1 MTDSFT
7 DTLRDRLIYEG
18 LCEVGFS
25 RIDETVPP
33 DLAKYHYAV
42 TLMYR
47 LSDAV
52 VDEIELSPT
61 YAYFQHYRAA
71 NALLDRCALIAC
83 EMLRR
88 EGASAYPIAASQ
100 SVHDRGDKYTG
111 IYQHK
116 SAAVAAGLGWIG
128 KSALFVSPR
137 HGPRVRLAT
146 VLTDA
151 ELPCTAKPMESQCGE
166 CTLCV
171 KACPSGAILGRNY
184 VRGMAREEIFDAEK
198 CSRHMKQAF
207 GHIGRGA
214 VCGLC
219 MKACPVGRS
228 RSFAKE
234 AASWA
239 ENSQS

>member
-71 NALLDRCALIAC
+71 NALLDRCALI
-83 EMLRR
+83 
-88 EGASAYPIAASQ
+88 IAASQ

-128 KSALFVSPR
+128 KSALFVSPV

-151 ELPCTAKPMESQCGE
+151 ELPCSAQPMESRCGDCNL
-166 CTLCV
+166 CTE
-171 KACPSGAILGRNY
+171 ACPSGAILGINY

>member
-1 MTDSFT
+1 MTDEFLNS
-7 DTLRDRLIYEG
+7 LRERLIYEG

-25 RIDETVPP
+25 RVDETVPP
-33 DLAKYHYAV
+33 DLASYHYAV

-47 LSDAV
+47 LSNAV
-52 VDEIELSPT
+52 VDEIYDSPT

-71 NALLDRCALIAC
+71 NALLDRCALITC

-88 EGASAYPIAASQ
+88 EGAAAYPIAASQ

-128 KSALFVSPR
+128 KSALFVSPV

-151 ELPCTAKPMESQCGE
+151 VLPSGAIPMESQCCD

-171 KACPSGAILGRNY
+171 KACPSGAILGKNY
-184 VRGMAREEIFDAEK
+184 VRGMARDEIFDAEK

-219 MKACPVGRS
+219 MRACPYGLS
-228 RSFAKE
+228 
-234 AASWA
+234 
-239 ENSQS
+239 

>member
-1 MTDSFT
+1 MDF
-7 DTLRDRLIYEG
+7 DTFKARLLDEG

-25 RIDETVPP
+25 RVDDTVPP
-33 DLAKYHYAV
+33 DLARYHYAV
-42 TLMYR
+42 TLMFR

-52 VDEIELSPT
+52 VDEIDGAPT

-71 NALLDRCALIAC
+71 NALLDRCALLAC

-88 EGASAYPIAASQ
+88 DGARAYPIAASQ

-128 KSALFVSPR
+128 KSALFISPVY
-137 HGPRVRLAT
+137 GPRVRLAT
-146 VLTDA
+146 VLTDR
-151 ELPCTAKPMESQCGE
+151 ELPVTGQPMESRCGD
-166 CTLCV
+166 CRRCV
-171 KACPSGAILGRNY
+171 EACPAGAVKGVNY
-184 VRGMAREEIFDAEK
+184 VRGMAREDIFDAEK
-198 CSRHMKQAF
+198 CSAHMKKAY

-219 MKACPVGRS
+219 MRACPYGQ
-228 RSFAKE
+228 
-234 AASWA
+234 
-239 ENSQS
+239 NG

>member
-1 MTDSFT
+1 MTDEFLNS
-7 DTLRDRLIYEG
+7 LRERLIYEG

-25 RIDETVPP
+25 RVDETVPP
-33 DLAKYHYAV
+33 DLASYHYAV

-52 VDEIELSPT
+52 VDEIYDSPT

-71 NALLDRCALIAC
+71 NALLDRCALITC

-88 EGASAYPIAASQ
+88 EGAAAYPIAASQ

-128 KSALFVSPR
+128 KSALFVSPV

-151 ELPCTAKPMESQCGE
+151 VLPSGAIPMESQCGD

-171 KACPSGAILGRNY
+171 KACSSGAILGKNY
-184 VRGMAREEIFDAEK
+184 VRGMARDEIFDAEK

-219 MKACPVGRS
+219 MRACPYGLS
-228 RSFAKE
+228 
-234 AASWA
+234 
-239 ENSQS
+239 

>member
-1 MTDSFT
+1 M
-7 DTLRDRLIYEG
+7 DTIKISELRGRLLYEG

-47 LSDAV
+47 LSDAI
-52 VDEIELSPT
+52 VDEIENAPT

-71 NALLDRCALIAC
+71 NAFLDRCALITC
-83 EMLRR
+83 EFLRR
-88 EGASAYPIAASQ
+88 NGAEAYPIAASQ

-128 KSALFVSPR
+128 KSALFISPE

-151 ELPCTAKPMESQCGE
+151 ELPCDAVPMEPRCG
-166 CTLCV
+166 
-171 KACPSGAILGRNY
+171 S
-184 VRGMAREEIFDAEK
+184 
-198 CSRHMKQAF
+198 
-207 GHIGRGA
+207 
-214 VCGLC
+214 
-219 MKACPVGRS
+219 
-228 RSFAKE
+228 
-234 AASWA
+234 
-239 ENSQS
+239 

>member
-1 MTDSFT
+1 M
-7 DTLRDRLIYEG
+7 DTETISALRQRLLYEG

-25 RIDETVPP
+25 RIDDTVPP
-33 DLAKYHYAV
+33 DLARYHYAV

-52 VDEIELSPT
+52 LDEIENAPT

-71 NALLDRCALIAC
+71 NALLDRCALITC
-83 EMLRR
+83 EFLRR
-88 EGASAYPIAASQ
+88 EGAAAYPIAASQ

-128 KSALFVSPR
+128 KSALFISPE

-151 ELPCTAKPMESQCGE
+151 ELPCDAIPMASRCGN

-171 KACPSGAILGRNY
+171 KACPSGAILGKNY
-184 VRGMAREEIFDAEK
+184 VRGMERGEIFDAEK

-219 MKACPVGRS
+219 VKACPFGKQKS
-228 RSFAKE
+228 SE
-234 AASWA
+234 G
-239 ENSQS
+239 

>member
-1 MTDSFT
+1 MTDEFLNS
-7 DTLRDRLIYEG
+7 LRERLIYEG

-25 RIDETVPP
+25 RVDETVPP
-33 DLAKYHYAV
+33 DLASYHYAV

-52 VDEIELSPT
+52 VDEIYDSPT

-71 NALLDRCALIAC
+71 NALLDRCALITC

-88 EGASAYPIAASQ
+88 EGAAAYPIAASQ

-128 KSALFVSPR
+128 KSALFVSPV

-146 VLTDA
+146 VLTD
-151 ELPCTAKPMESQCGE
+151 EVLPSGAIPMESQCGD

-171 KACPSGAILGRNY
+171 KACPSGAILGKNY
-184 VRGMAREEIFDAEK
+184 VRGMARDEIFAAEK

-219 MKACPVGRS
+219 MRACPYGLS
-228 RSFAKE
+228 
-234 AASWA
+234 
-239 ENSQS
+239 

>member
-1 MTDSFT
+1 MLMNDSLT
-7 DTLRDRLIYEG
+7 NHLRERLLYEG

-25 RIDETVPP
+25 RVDQTVPP
-33 DLAKYHYAV
+33 DLSRYHYAV

-52 VDEIELSPT
+52 VDEIDDSPT

-83 EMLRR
+83 ELLRR
-88 EGASAYPIAASQ
+88 EGAAAYPIAASQ
-100 SVHDRGDKYTG
+100 SVHDRGDRYTG

-128 KSALFVSPR
+128 KSALFVSPV

-146 VLTDA
+146 VLTSR
-151 ELPCTAKPMESQCGE
+151 ELPCQLPPMESRCGD
-166 CTLCV
+166 CALCV
-171 KACPSGAILGRNY
+171 TACPSGAILGRNY

-198 CSRHMKQAF
+198 CSQHMKKAF

-214 VCGLC
+214 VCGIC
-219 MKACPVGRS
+219 MRVCPYG
-228 RSFAKE
+228 KK
-234 AASWA
+234 
-239 ENSQS
+239 NSS

>member
-1 MTDSFT
+1 M
-7 DTLRDRLIYEG
+7 DTETISALRQRLLYEG

-25 RIDETVPP
+25 RIDDTVPP
-33 DLAKYHYAV
+33 DLARYHYAV

-52 VDEIELSPT
+52 LDEIENAPT

-71 NALLDRCALIAC
+71 NALLDRCALITC
-83 EMLRR
+83 EFLRR
-88 EGASAYPIAASQ
+88 EGAAAYPIAASQ

-128 KSALFVSPR
+128 KSALFISPE

-151 ELPCTAKPMESQCGE
+151 ELPCDAAPMESRCGNCRLHWPRRSLRALRE
-166 CTLCV
+166 SLSIR
-171 KACPSGAILGRNY
+171 KAKVLRRIILMERCGNDEKNRQKIRGKSKSERRTASGTGAPGIRLSRT
-184 VRGMAREEIFDAEK
+184 VRF
-198 CSRHMKQAF
+198 S
-207 GHIGRGA
+207 
-214 VCGLC
+214 
-219 MKACPVGRS
+219 
-228 RSFAKE
+228 
-234 AASWA
+234 
-239 ENSQS
+239 

>member
-1 MTDSFT
+1 MNTETVSE
-7 DTLRDRLIYEG
+7 LRQRLLYEG

-25 RIDETVPP
+25 RIDETVPQ
-33 DLAKYHYAV
+33 DLARYHYAV

-47 LSDAV
+47 LSDAI
-52 VDEIELSPT
+52 VDEIEDAPT

-83 EMLRR
+83 EFIRR
-88 EGASAYPIAASQ
+88 EGAAAYPIAASQ
-100 SVHDRGDKYTG
+100 SVHDRPDKYTG

-128 KSALFVSPR
+128 KSALFVSQK

-151 ELPCTAKPMESQCGE
+151 ELPCDAIPMESRCGD
-166 CTLCV
+166 CDLCV

-184 VRGMAREEIFDAEK
+184 LPGMERSDIFDAEK

-219 MKACPVGRS
+219 VKACPYGARH
-228 RSFAKE
+228 
-234 AASWA
+234 AAG
-239 ENSQS
+239 

>member
-1 MTDSFT
+1 MTDKDYFE
-7 DTLRDRLIYEG
+7 DLKNRLLYEG

-33 DLAKYHYAV
+33 DLAQYHYAI
-42 TLMYR
+42 TLMFR
-47 LSDAV
+47 LSDAI
-52 VDEIELSPT
+52 VDEIDGAPT

-83 EMLRR
+83 ELLRR
-88 EGASAYPIAASQ
+88 EGAKAYPIAASQ

-128 KSALFVSPR
+128 KSALFVSPKY
-137 HGPRVRLAT
+137 GPRVRLAT
-146 VLTDA
+146 VLTDR
-151 ELPCTAKPMESQCGE
+151 ELPVTGQPMESQCGN
-166 CTLCV
+166 CRRCV
-171 KACPSGAILGRNY
+171 EACPSGAVLGVNY

-198 CSRHMKQAF
+198 CSLHMKKAYQ
-207 GHIGRGA
+207 HIGRGS

-219 MKACPVGRS
+219 MKACPYGAIS
-228 RSFAKE
+228 LI
-234 AASWA
+234 
-239 ENSQS
+239 

>member
-1 MTDSFT
+1 MTDKFLNS
-7 DTLRDRLIYEG
+7 LRERLIYEG

-25 RIDETVPP
+25 RVDETVSP
-33 DLAKYHYAV
+33 DLASYHYAV

-52 VDEIELSPT
+52 VDEIYDSPT

-71 NALLDRCALIAC
+71 NALLDRCALITC

-88 EGASAYPIAASQ
+88 EGAAAYPIAASQ

-128 KSALFVSPR
+128 KSALFVSPV

-146 VLTDA
+146 VLTD
-151 ELPCTAKPMESQCGE
+151 EVLPSGAIPMESQCGD

-171 KACPSGAILGRNY
+171 KACPSGAILGKNY
-184 VRGMAREEIFDAEK
+184 VRGMARDEIFDAEK

-219 MKACPVGRS
+219 MRACPYGLS
-228 RSFAKE
+228 
-234 AASWA
+234 
-239 ENSQS
+239 

>member
-1 MTDSFT
+1 M
-7 DTLRDRLIYEG
+7 DTEKLSALRERLLYEG

-25 RIDETVPP
+25 RINETIPP
-33 DLAKYHYAV
+33 DLERYHYAV

-47 LSDAV
+47 LSDAI
-52 VDEIELSPT
+52 VDEIYDSPT
-61 YAYFQHYRAA
+61 YAYCQHYRAA

-88 EGASAYPIAASQ
+88 EGAAAYPIAASQ
-100 SVHDRGDKYTG
+100 SVHDRPDKYTG

-128 KSALFVSPR
+128 KSALFVSPV

-151 ELPCTAKPMESQCGE
+151 ELPCDAKPMESRCGE

-171 KACPSGAILGRNY
+171 SACPSGAILGRNY
-184 VRGMAREEIFDAEK
+184 VRGMERSEIFDAEK
-198 CSRHMKQAF
+198 CSQHMKKAF

-219 MKACPVGRS
+219 VKACPYGS
-228 RSFAKE
+228 RPAGE
-234 AASWA
+234 
-239 ENSQS
+239 

>member
-1 MTDSFT
+1 MTEQFT
-7 DTLRDRLIYEG
+7 GNLRQRLIYEG

-25 RIDETVPP
+25 RIDDTVPP
-33 DLAKYHYAV
+33 DLKRYSYAV

-52 VDEIELSPT
+52 VDEIDSSPT

-71 NALLDRCALIAC
+71 NALLDRCALITC

-88 EGASAYPIAASQ
+88 EGAAAYPIAASQ
-100 SVHDRGDKYTG
+100 SVHDRGDPYTG

-128 KSALFVSPR
+128 KSALFISLR

-151 ELPCTAKPMESQCGE
+151 ALPCGAVPMESRCGD

-171 KACPSGAILGRNY
+171 RACPSGAIRGINY
-184 VRGMAREEIFDAEK
+184 VRGMDREEIFDAEK

-219 MKACPVGRS
+219 MKACPYGQNHTERHALNERGIS
-228 RSFAKE
+228 E
-234 AASWA
+234 
-239 ENSQS
+239 

>member
-1 MTDSFT
+1 MTDEFLNS
-7 DTLRDRLIYEG
+7 LRERLIYEG

-25 RIDETVPP
+25 RVDETVPP
-33 DLAKYHYAV
+33 DLASYHYAV

-52 VDEIELSPT
+52 VDEIYDSPT

-71 NALLDRCALIAC
+71 NALLDRCALITC

-88 EGASAYPIAASQ
+88 EGAAAYPIAASQ

-128 KSALFVSPR
+128 KSALFVSPV

-151 ELPCTAKPMESQCGE
+151 VLPSGAIPMESQCGD

-171 KACPSGAILGRNY
+171 KACPSGAILGKNY
-184 VRGMAREEIFDAEK
+184 VRGMARDEIFDAEK
-198 CSRHMKQAF
+198 CSRHMKQTF

-219 MKACPVGRS
+219 MRACPYGLS
-228 RSFAKE
+228 
-234 AASWA
+234 
-239 ENSQS
+239 

>member
-1 MTDSFT
+1 MTDEFLNS
-7 DTLRDRLIYEG
+7 LRERLIYEG

-25 RIDETVPP
+25 RVDETVPP
-33 DLAKYHYAV
+33 DLASYHYAV

-52 VDEIELSPT
+52 VDEIYDSPT

-71 NALLDRCALIAC
+71 NAPLDRCALITC

-88 EGASAYPIAASQ
+88 EGAAAYPIAASQ

-128 KSALFVSPR
+128 KSALFVSPV

-146 VLTDA
+146 VLTD
-151 ELPCTAKPMESQCGE
+151 EVLPSGAIPMESQCGD

-171 KACPSGAILGRNY
+171 KACPSGAILGKNY
-184 VRGMAREEIFDAEK
+184 VRGMARDEIFDAEK

-219 MKACPVGRS
+219 MRAGTYGLS
-228 RSFAKE
+228 
-234 AASWA
+234 
-239 ENSQS
+239 

>member
-1 MTDSFT
+1 MDSEFFSA
-7 DTLRDRLIYEG
+7 LRQRLLYEG
-18 LCEVGFS
+18 LCEVGCS

-33 DLAKYHYAV
+33 DLARYHYAI

-47 LSDAV
+47 LSDAI
-52 VDEIELSPT
+52 VDEIEASPT

-88 EGASAYPIAASQ
+88 EGAAAYPIAASQ

-128 KSALFVSPR
+128 KSALFVSPVF
-137 HGPRVRLAT
+137 GPRVRLAT
-146 VLTDA
+146 VLTDMP
-151 ELPCTAKPMESQCGE
+151 LPAGLPPMEPRCGD
-166 CTLCV
+166 CRRCV
-171 KACPSGAILGRNY
+171 EACPAGAIRGVNY
-184 VRGMAREEIFDAEK
+184 VRGMPRESILDAEK
-198 CSRHMKQAF
+198 CSRHMKQAY

-219 MKACPVGRS
+219 MRVCPFGQQTGS
-228 RSFAKE
+228 
-234 AASWA
+234 
-239 ENSQS
+239 

>member
-1 MTDSFT
+1 MNFEIFKE
-7 DTLRDRLIYEG
+7 RLLYEG

-33 DLAKYHYAV
+33 DLAQYHYAV
-42 TLMYR
+42 TLMFR

-52 VDEIELSPT
+52 VDEIDGAPT

-88 EGASAYPIAASQ
+88 DGARAYPIAASQ

-128 KSALFVSPR
+128 KSALFVSPTY
-137 HGPRVRLAT
+137 GPRVRLAT
-146 VLTDA
+146 VLTDMP
-151 ELPCTAKPMESQCGE
+151 LPVTGQPMESRCGDCRQCVE
-166 CTLCV
+166 
-171 KACPSGAILGRNY
+171 ACPAGAVKGVNY
-184 VRGMAREEIFDAEK
+184 VRGMVREEIFDAEK
-198 CSRHMKQAF
+198 CSTHMKKAY

-219 MKACPVGRS
+219 MRACPHGKQRS
-228 RSFAKE
+228 LF
-234 AASWA
+234 
-239 ENSQS
+239 

>member
-1 MTDSFT
+1 MEASV
-7 DTLRDRLIYEG
+7 RDEFFVKFKERLLYEG

-25 RIDETVPP
+25 LIDETVPP
-33 DLAKYHYAV
+33 DLSRYHYAV

-47 LSDAV
+47 LSNAIV
-52 VDEIELSPT
+52 EEIDGAPT
-61 YAYFQHYRAA
+61 YAYFQHYRAV

-88 EGASAYPIAASQ
+88 EGARAYPIAASQ

-128 KSALFVSPR
+128 KSALFVSPQY
-137 HGPRVRLAT
+137 GPRVRLAT
-146 VLTDA
+146 VLTD
-151 ELPCTAKPMESQCGE
+151 LPLPSDAVPMASRCGGCTR
-166 CTLCV
+166 CV
-171 KACPSGAILGRNY
+171 EACPAGAVLGVNY
-184 VRGMAREEIFDAEK
+184 VRGMERSEIFDAEK
-198 CSRHMKQAF
+198 CSRHMKKAY

-219 MKACPVGRS
+219 MRACPYGERGSGVT
-228 RSFAKE
+228 F
-234 AASWA
+234 
-239 ENSQS
+239 